1 MKTGVIGL
9 GIGMAH
15 AAGYL
20 KHPEAALK
28 AVADAWDVRRRS
40 VNGTFS
46 QGAMHVLKPLFEPPE
61 APTELLSKG
70 WEELGCRVCEDAEQL
85 IADPEIELV
94 SLCTPDD
101 SHEELALRVLASGKH
116 LLLEKPLALSLEG
129 AKRIGQALKDSKGR
143 LSFGYEF
150 RVNPAVRELRRLV
163 EEGELGQVRA
173 FALYHFRSPFRRN
186 KWKQWIQSK
195 ERSGGLL
202 VEETCHWFDLARYIT
217 GREVVELN
225 CVGTGDIHTDFDY
238 EDLAFVQGRFDDE
251 AVFQISHS
259 LTGHDFSLILQVHG
273 TEGTAWCGLK
283 EEPYT
288 SLDGGSSDYLGLLSF
303 ARRGGMSGGVHS
315 GGAPEV
321 PGPKDALITRWGME
335 ATEPWNIRQYVME
348 TVDALRE
355 NRPFPAEYEDGLRSL
370 EIALAARRSLERGET
385 VHL

>member
-1 MKTGVIGL
+1 MKTAVIGL

-20 KHPEAALK
+20 AHPEAQLT
-28 AVADAWDVRRRS
+28 AVADAWSERRAS

-46 QGAMHVLKPLFEPPE
+46 QGAMQVLKPLFEPPE
-61 APTELLSKG
+61 APADLLSRS
-70 WEELGCRVCEDAEQL
+70 WEELGCRVYEDAEQV

-101 SHEELALRVLASGKH
+101 THEELALRLLSAGKH
-116 LLLEKPLALSLEG
+116 LLLEKPLALSAEG
-129 AKRIGQALKDSKGR
+129 ARRIGRALEDSKGR

-163 EEGELGQVRA
+163 KKGELGCVRA
-173 FALYHFRSPFRRN
+173 FALYHFRTPFRRN
-186 KWKQWIQSK
+186 KWQQWIQK
-195 ERSGGLL
+195 KDRSGGLL

-225 CVGTGDIHTDFDY
+225 CVGTGDIHADFDY
-238 EDLAFVQGRFDDE
+238 EDLAFVQGRFDDD
-251 AVFQISHS
+251 AVFQISHA
-259 LTGHDFSLILQVHG
+259 LTGHDFSLILQLHG

-283 EEPYT
+283 EEVYS

-303 ARRGGMSGGVHS
+303 ARRGDAESSV
-315 GGAPEV
+315 GALQV
-321 PGPKDALITRWGME
+321 PGPEDAIISRWGRE

-348 TVDALRE
+348 TVDALQE
-355 NRPFPAEYEDGLRSL
+355 SRPFPAEYEDGLRSL
-370 EIALAARRSLERGET
+370 EIALAARRSLERGKA
-385 VHL
+385 VLL